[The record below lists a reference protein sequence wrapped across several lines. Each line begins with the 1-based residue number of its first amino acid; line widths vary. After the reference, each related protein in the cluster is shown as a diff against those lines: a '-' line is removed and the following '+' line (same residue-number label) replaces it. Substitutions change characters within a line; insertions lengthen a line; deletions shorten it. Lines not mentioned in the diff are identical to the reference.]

1 MDVKKRIDVVAVV
14 LFLVAL
20 AVFLAA
26 AKVGHPHSPHGNGY
40 GFFSGG

>member
-1 MDVKKRIDVVAVV
+1 MKKQIDVVAVL

-20 AVFLAA
+20 AVFFAA
-26 AKVGHPHSPHGNGY
+26 AKVGHYPHGNGY

>member
-1 MDVKKRIDVVAVV
+1 MKKRIDVVAVL

-26 AKVGHPHSPHGNGY
+26 AKAGHHPHGTGY

>member
-1 MDVKKRIDVVAVV
+1 MKKRIDLVAVL

-20 AVFLAA
+20 AVFVAA
-26 AKVGHPHSPHGNGY
+26 AKVGHHPHGGGY

>member
-1 MDVKKRIDVVAVV
+1 VKKRIDVVAVL

-20 AVFLAA
+20 AVFFAA
-26 AKVGHPHSPHGNGY
+26 ARVGHHPHGNGY